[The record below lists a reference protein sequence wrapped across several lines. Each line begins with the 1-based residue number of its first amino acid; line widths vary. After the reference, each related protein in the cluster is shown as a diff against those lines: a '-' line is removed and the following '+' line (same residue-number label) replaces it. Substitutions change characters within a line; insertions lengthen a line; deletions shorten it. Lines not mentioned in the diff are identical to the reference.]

1 MPTATLPYTDVSSSK
16 LDAVCDRLIVALDF
30 PSAASAL
37 QLVDRLEGRVS
48 WFKVGL
54 ELYLAAGPSIV
65 NTLRSRGFQVFVD
78 LKLHDI
84 PNTVAGAVHSLASCG
99 ASLLTVHAGGGR
111 PMLLSAVEAAER
123 NPDGPGILAVTVLT
137 SMDAEH
143 LAQTG
148 VPGAI
153 APQVQRLAELA
164 ASTGVAGMV
173 CSPLEVVQL
182 RFTLGT
188 GPLLVVPGIR
198 PTGTSADDQSRIA
211 TPAAAIRDGASYL
224 VVGRPI
230 AKAPDPAAVTA
241 DILHQIEQ
249 ALPPNLRQFDSKL

>member
-1 MPTATLPYTDVSSSK
+1 MLVATLPYTDVSSSK
-16 LDAVCDRLIVALDF
+16 LDAAARDRLIVALDF

-65 NTLRSRGFQVFVD
+65 ETLRNRGFHLFVD

-84 PNTVAGAVHSLASCG
+84 PNTVAGAVHSLASHG
-99 ASLLTVHAGGGR
+99 ASLLTVHASGGR
-111 PMLLSAVEAAER
+111 PMLHAAVEAAAR

-137 SMDAEH
+137 SMDVEQ
-143 LAQTG
+143 LEQTG
-148 VPGAI
+148 VPGAV
-153 APQVQRLAELA
+153 ALQVQRLAELA
-164 ASTGVAGMV
+164 ACAGVAGMV
-173 CSPLEVVQL
+173 CSPLEVAQL
-182 RFTLGT
+182 RSTLGT

-198 PTGTSADDQSRIA
+198 PIGASTDDQSRIA
-211 TPAAAIRDGASYL
+211 TPASAIHDGASYL

-230 AKAPDPAAVTA
+230 AKSPDPAAAVEA
-241 DILHQIEQ
+241 ILHQIEQ
-249 ALPPNLRQFDSKL
+249 ALPA

>member
-1 MPTATLPYTDVSSSK
+1 MPVAPLPCTDVSSSK
-16 LDAVCDRLIVALDF
+16 LDAAARDRLIVALDF

-37 QLVDRLEGRVS
+37 QVVDRLEGRVS

-65 NTLRSRGFQVFVD
+65 DTLRNRGFQIFVD

-84 PNTVAGAVHSLASCG
+84 PNTVAGAVHSLAAHG
-99 ASLLTVHAGGGR
+99 ASLLTVHASGGR
-111 PMLLSAVEAAER
+111 PMLLAAVEAAAH

-137 SMDAEH
+137 SMDSEQ

-153 APQVQRLAELA
+153 GPQVQRLAELA
-164 ASTGVAGMV
+164 ASAGVAGMV
-173 CSPLEVVQL
+173 CSPLEVAQL
-182 RFTLGT
+182 RSTLGNE
-188 GPLLVVPGIR
+188 PLLVVPGIR
-198 PTGTSADDQSRIA
+198 PTGASADDQSRIA
-211 TPAAAIRDGASYL
+211 TPSSAISDGASHL

-230 AKAPDPAAVTA
+230 AQAPDPAAA
-241 DILHQIEQ
+241 AAAILHQIEESLS
-249 ALPPNLRQFDSKL
+249 A